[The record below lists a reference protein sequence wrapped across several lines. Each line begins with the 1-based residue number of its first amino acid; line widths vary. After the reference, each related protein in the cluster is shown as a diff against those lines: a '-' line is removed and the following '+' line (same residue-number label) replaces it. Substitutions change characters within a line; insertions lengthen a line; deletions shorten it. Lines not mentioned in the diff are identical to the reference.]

1 MYCIYTCALRIV
13 TIGGLRR
20 SHTKLLA
27 RELSLLFLF
36 CCFIQFSSTAA
47 FFFLYFFYSFSSLAY
62 LFLRHFSSLSLLA
75 FFFHNILSKRRATW
89 STARRTITP
98 VTKRNWKHE
107 REHCG
112 IYIYTHIIM
121 FIGTTSS
128 PWALL
133 TYSLSPP
140 WYVIKIEA

>member
-20 SHTKLLA
+20 SHTTSRQSSLYYSSSAVSSNFSLL
-27 RELSLLFLF
+27 LLFL
-36 CCFIQFSSTAA
+36 T
-47 FFFLYFFYSFSSLAY
+47 FFYSFSSLAY
-62 LFLRHFSSLSLLA
+62 LFLRHFSSLSLSLA

-98 VTKRNWKHE
+98 VTKQNWKHE

-112 IYIYTHIIM
+112 IYTHNNVYRHHK
-121 FIGTTSS
+121 FAVSS
-128 PWALL
+128 SYLL
-133 TYSLSPP
+133 SFSSLVRYKNWS
-140 WYVIKIEA
+140 IKTGK